1 VRKVWRQ
8 LRREGEDIARCAVER
23 LMRSLG
29 LQGVIRG
36 KPVKTT
42 ISDKAAPCPLDHV
55 NRQFRA
61 PRPNALWVSDFT
73 YVATWTG
80 FV

>member
-1 VRKVWRQ
+1 
-8 LRREGEDIARCAVER
+8 VER
-23 LMRSLG
+23 LMRSMS

-42 ISDKAAPCPLDHV
+42 IGDKAAPCPLDHV

-61 PRPNALWVSDFT
+61 PRPNALWVSDFS
-73 YVATWTG
+73 VPQQAA
-80 FV
+80 